1 MKLQSVKQY
10 NLYIDGEWKE
20 SHSGEIIESINPA
33 TLEVNAQVPR
43 GKAEDIDIAV
53 SAARQAFESTEW
65 RDMLPAK
72 RGRLLLKMAELIR
85 EKKEEILL
93 LERMDTGQPRWLV
106 EGGVELA
113 ARYFEYYGGVADKI
127 QGESIP
133 LRSDFLDYTI
143 REPIGVTAHI
153 VPWNYPLQISARSIA
168 PALAAGNTV
177 VVKPAEDTPLSALKL
192 AEIASEAG
200 FPNGVINVV
209 TGYGNEAG
217 QALVSQKN
225 IDHITFTGST
235 NTGTNIMK
243 SAADNIVS
251 VTLELGGKSP
261 QIVFDD
267 ADLDEAAQIIVKSIT
282 QNAGQTCVAGS
293 RLLVQKSIQEEFV
306 QRIVEGMNRLTFYST
321 SSTEDYDVSPI
332 ISEKQIT
339 RIEEFMEI
347 AIQEGGTI
355 LRGGKRKEQGKLL
368 FEPTLISD
376 LPSNSRLICEEIF
389 GPVLVIQEFETLEE
403 ALALANG
410 TEYGLA
416 SGSYTNDLNK
426 AHYLANRIR
435 SGYVFVNNY
444 GPPEGGAEMPFGGM
458 GKSGFGRE
466 KGLEALKFY
475 TQLKNVALKIK
486 KQ

>member
-1 MKLQSVKQY
+1 MKLQSIKQY
-10 NLYIDGEWKE
+10 NLFIDGQWQPN
-20 SHSGEIIESINPA
+20 HSGEIIESINPA
-33 TLEVNAQVPR
+33 TLEVIAQVPR
-43 GKAEDIDIAV
+43 GNAEDIDLAV
-53 SAARQAFESTEW
+53 SAARQTFESTEW
-65 RDMLPAK
+65 REMLPAK

-93 LERMDTGQPRWLV
+93 LERLDTGQPRWLV

-153 VPWNYPLQISARSIA
+153 VPWNYPLQIAARSVA
-168 PALAAGNTV
+168 PAIAAGNTV

-192 AEIASEAG
+192 AEIAKEAG
-200 FPNGVINVV
+200 LPNGVINVV

-217 QALVSQKN
+217 QALVSHKG

-235 NTGTNIMK
+235 RTGTQIMK

-261 QIVFDD
+261 QIVFSD
-267 ADLDEAAQIIVKSIT
+267 ADLEDAVQIIVRSIT

-293 RLLVQKSIQEEFV
+293 RLLVQKSIQKEFI
-306 QRIVEGMNRLTFYST
+306 QRICEAMDQLTFYT
-321 SSTEDYDVSPI
+321 PTTESYDVSPV
-332 ISEKQIT
+332 ISERQIS
-339 RIEEFMEI
+339 RIEEFMNI
-347 AIQEGGTI
+347 AVQEGGSI

-368 FEPTLISD
+368 FEPTLINE

-389 GPVLVIQEFETLEE
+389 GPVLVVQPFETIDE
-403 ALALANG
+403 ALELANG
-410 TEYGLA
+410 TQYGLA
-416 SGSYTNDLNK
+416 AGIYTNDLNK
-426 AHYLANRIR
+426 AHWLASRIR
-435 SGYVFVNNY
+435 SGYVFINNY

-486 KQ
+486 K